1 MLRSDTHKRA
11 MERLEQL
18 IDPDWVA
25 ESDAVQQA
33 LWDGRPFDRLPC
45 IVSTPTPPDW
55 PTYPFTERWDD
66 VEKQFIHLMGG
77 NYVGALL
84 RDDRALHLEP
94 DYGVVTIPELFGVES
109 EVTDEGLAMSK
120 GLHDVEKVRALVE
133 RGVPAFDNP
142 LSRKIEEFEDFGRA
156 VLSQYPK
163 LRELV
168 HWNIPNIQGPFDLA
182 CLIWGSDILV
192 GLYDEPELIERLMDL
207 VTDAYIA
214 YGTYH
219 KQRLGLPMDSAYHCA
234 GVRLVHGG
242 VRICNDS
249 SVLVGG
255 EVYRTLSKPRDLRAF
270 APFHGGWV
278 QWRLRKDLDD
288 EGVDQQWFA
297 EAIPEPDERRPI
309 KVPAFW
315 DRTDVGPYHGT
326 AWYRTTF
333 RMPGTWEHTTVDLTF
348 GAVDEQAWVYLN
360 GQLVGEHT
368 IASEGRD
375 IEGFSIG
382 DLWALYV
389 HEGQLFFQCGKG
401 NAFRAAQQAVIRVPI
416 QAGKHTIEWSVDAT
430 RHRAALRVD
439 GGDVAWSNTPIYTCI
454 SGNDPGGIGR
464 IHGGG
469 VCRDAGGWTRGN
481 AGAFTGA
488 IHSATVCPDKA
499 CF

>member
-1 MLRSDTHKRA
+1 MLKNDTHKRA

-18 IDPDWVA
+18 LDPDWVV

-33 LWDGRPFDRLPC
+33 LWEGRPFSRLPC

-55 PTYPFTERWDD
+55 PSYPFTERWDD

-120 GLHDVEKVRALVE
+120 GLNDVEKVRALVE

-142 LSRKIEEFEDFGRA
+142 LSRKIEEFEDFGRV

-163 LRELV
+163 LRDLV

-182 CLIWGSDILV
+182 CLIWGRDIYLA
-192 GLYDEPELIERLMDL
+192 LYDEPELIERLMDL
-207 VTDAYIA
+207 VTDTYIA
-214 YGTYH
+214 YGTHH

-278 QWRLRKDLDD
+278 HYCGNGNHFIGDLLDMEPVHYLHLGNPDDHDLVEIARRIAGKDKVLIWSGSLERIREACAITGNTRILALPENRYGAKDLDD
-288 EGVDQQWFA
+288 ARERLDRVRGFQP
-297 EAIPEPDERRPI
+297 IP
-309 KVPAFW
+309 KA
-315 DRTDVGPYHGT
+315 
-326 AWYRTTF
+326 AW
-333 RMPGTWEHTTVDLTF
+333 
-348 GAVDEQAWVYLN
+348 
-360 GQLVGEHT
+360 
-368 IASEGRD
+368 
-375 IEGFSIG
+375 
-382 DLWALYV
+382 
-389 HEGQLFFQCGKG
+389 
-401 NAFRAAQQAVIRVPI
+401 
-416 QAGKHTIEWSVDAT
+416 
-430 RHRAALRVD
+430 
-439 GGDVAWSNTPIYTCI
+439 
-454 SGNDPGGIGR
+454 
-464 IHGGG
+464 
-469 VCRDAGGWTRGN
+469 
-481 AGAFTGA
+481 
-488 IHSATVCPDKA
+488 
-499 CF
+499 